1 MNRYGTDLLEYLDE
15 TTEDL
20 SAWTYDDGDDARRAR
35 ARDERAAR
43 AELRPRTGLVEASP
57 IDPPVS

>member
-20 SAWTYDDGDDARRAR
+20 SAWTYDDGDDARRAQIGR
-35 ARDERAAR
+35 AH
-43 AELRPRTGLVEASP
+43 V
-57 IDPPVS
+57 